1 MAIPF
6 ELTMIT
12 PEDILEV
19 MGRQAKTVCQKVY
32 PNERPNAV
40 TEKLKELI
48 VVSLPYSESNKMIA
62 EDDDWWLDETVVFEI
77 YVADKKTAS
86 DPKFFDTKK
95 MKTLR
100 EGIKALF
107 PISDD
112 IGIKITRPRTVINA
126 SSDGNGY
133 HYSRIQA
140 RMTTM
145 V

>member
-1 MAIPF
+1 
-6 ELTMIT
+6 MIA
-12 PEDILEV
+12 PEDILKV
-19 MGRQAKTVCQKVY
+19 MGKQAEKVCTKVY
-32 PNERPNAV
+32 PQERPNATTDKL
-40 TEKLKELI
+40 TEFI
-48 VVSLPYSESNKMIA
+48 VVSLPYSESNRMLG

-86 DPKFFDTKK
+86 DPKFYDTKR

-100 EGIKALF
+100 DSMKAKF
-107 PISDD
+107 PIVDSVL
-112 IGIKITRPRTVINA
+112 GIKITRPRTVVNA

-133 HYSRIQA
+133 HYSRIQG